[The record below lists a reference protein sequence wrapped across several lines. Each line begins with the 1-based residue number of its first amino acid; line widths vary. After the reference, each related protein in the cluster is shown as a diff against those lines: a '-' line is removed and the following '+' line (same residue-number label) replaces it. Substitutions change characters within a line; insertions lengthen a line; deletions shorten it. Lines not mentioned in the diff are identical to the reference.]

1 MNFILKEFDK
11 MRKHLK
17 PDNKGKNALKEF
29 RKKLKRTEK
38 LSEKLG
44 EYFDRSLNSG
54 EMSDRLAKEMG
65 LL

>member
-1 MNFILKEFDK
+1 MNYILDEFDK
-11 MRKHLK
+11 LRKQIKTDNNKDYLK
-17 PDNKGKNALKEF
+17 KF
-29 RKKLKRTEK
+29 RKRLKR
-38 LSEKLG
+38 SEKISNKFG